1 MLGNISMQK
10 PEDNN
15 VPELL
20 TANEAADVLKVHINT
35 LRKWDK
41 NGTLPAIRIGER
53 GIRRYSKDDIKQF
66 LKQSKQVNK

>member
-1 MLGNISMQK
+1 MAKSTNPDSL
-10 PEDNN
+10 
-15 VPELL
+15 PELL

-53 GIRRYSKDDIKQF
+53 GIRRYSKEDIKQF